1 MFNKWIISPGITI
14 LNEIRNKYLLDII
27 DPNGFILVR
36 DDFLRYYYITNGN
49 VGATKIEIAIK
60 EDPDNKI
67 NAFNIFS
74 NSHLFKQKKSNF
86 KVDSKSI
93 KDFHHLT
100 IIHLIIF
107 NCQQFLSQ
115 EIKIPQLKLRK
126 IYEFYSK
133 AIPEYKTKDG
143 FNEELLTINQINPKQ
158 PRNQGTFE
166 KNLSRNTSNKSLFN
180 SFFYTDY

>member
-1 MFNKWIISPGITI
+1 MLLIFFQIHIYLNK
-14 LNEIRNKYLLDII
+14 
-27 DPNGFILVR
+27 
-36 DDFLRYYYITNGN
+36 
-49 VGATKIEIAIK
+49 
-60 EDPDNKI
+60 
-67 NAFNIFS
+67 
-74 NSHLFKQKKSNF
+74 KKSNF

-143 FNEELLTINQINPKQ
+143 FNEELLTNK
-158 PRNQGTFE
+158 
-166 KNLSRNTSNKSLFN
+166 SNKSKTTKN
-180 SFFYTDY
+180 SRNI